1 MAQLA
6 IRGGHRWDG
15 QLLCRV
21 YSAAPHDTA
30 KKRTEPYTKMIDELP
45 TIRREIVN
53 LVNQSIEEKRQAYVL
68 VTIGGK

>member
-21 YSAAPHDTA
+21 YSAVPDDAG
-30 KKRTEPYTKMIDELP
+30 KKRTKPDTKMVDVVP
-45 TIRREIVN
+45 RMRRDTLN
-53 LVNQSIEEKRQAYVL
+53 LVNQSIEEIRQALYW
-68 VTIGGK
+68 